1 MEKDFSMCNENEI
14 LQAIKDIEAKS
25 ERNRLLSIELDLTLD
40 DFIDENIEVLA
51 STIGGLDKD
60 THAIVASYYDLKKQ
74 IDDAQLEVLIA
85 KGQIDALYKMLY
97 SSCKYEKK

>member
-1 MEKDFSMCNENEI
+1 MCSENEI

-60 THAIVASYYDLKKQ
+60 THAIVSSYYDLKKQ

-97 SSCKYEKK
+97 SSRKYEKK

>member
-1 MEKDFSMCNENEI
+1 MCSENEI

-51 STIGGLDKD
+51 STIGGLDKE
-60 THAIVASYYDLKKQ
+60 THTIIARYYDLKKQ

-85 KGQIDALYKMLY
+85 EGQIDALYKMLY
-97 SSCKYEKK
+97 SSRKHEKK

>member
-1 MEKDFSMCNENEI
+1 MCSENEI

-51 STIGGLDKD
+51 STIGGLDKE
-60 THAIVASYYDLKKQ
+60 THTIIARYYDLKKQ

-97 SSCKYEKK
+97 SSRKYEKK

>member
-1 MEKDFSMCNENEI
+1 MCSENEI

-25 ERNRLLSIELDLTLD
+25 ECNRLLNIELDLTLD

-60 THAIVASYYDLKKQ
+60 AYAIVASYYDLKKQ
-74 IDDAQLEVLIA
+74 IDDTQLEILIA

-97 SSCKYEKK
+97 SSRKHEKK